1 MKQVR
6 CAWVVLVALIV
17 IASGAM
23 AHNGQQ
29 PSTHDTLAG
38 IVERFKTIY
47 TQEGLMKLTLEQVE
61 AALSEGERIVLG
73 TQHLRFTT
81 KQPVRVFVVHDVQA
95 KGDPYWLRGFQAT
108 EHKIKVGTDKEFD
121 VWLREYPA
129 GEVGLGV
136 NSLSGRGKH
145 YFVLIEPVNPGEA
158 LELSNIYPGA
168 HTTGVFDAMA
178 KPWADDEDMVVT
190 NAPDALKGR
199 MMLRG
204 LTSREKE
211 AQLLNVFRV
220 TPYPASARPDH
231 VILTWDGDPKRTQ
244 AIQWR
249 TSGETSKGFVAYL
262 KKSDLNQ
269 FQPKKPILIEAELE
283 RIESRTLV
291 NDPVMHRHTA
301 RLRGLEPGTTY
312 LYSVGD
318 GSEEG
323 WSELTE
329 FTTAPDGIESF
340 SFIYMGDAQNGLER
354 WGSLVKKSFL
364 DRPDAAFYIMAGDL
378 VNRGAERDDWDS
390 FFKNAHGIFNRRQ
403 VVPIPGNHEYQGG
416 DCELYLKM
424 FALPETGPLGE
435 RAYSFEYSNA
445 LFVCLDSNVPV
456 ETQNAWLEEQ
466 LAGSKAKW
474 KFVTFHH
481 PAYSSSP
488 KRNNPDI
495 KEQWGAIFDKYH
507 VDLALQGHDHAYLRT
522 YPMKAGQ
529 RVETA
534 ADGTIY
540 IVSVSGTKF
549 YEQGDFDYTE
559 FGMTKVAT
567 YQAIDI
573 QVSGDRLLYRSYD
586 DKGNLR
592 DEFEILK

>member
-1 MKQVR
+1 MLETRWKWITGFLML
-6 CAWVVLVALIV
+6 ALVMSVA
-17 IASGAM
+17 

-29 PSTHDTLAG
+29 RSTHDTIAG
-38 IVERFKTIY
+38 IVERFKT
-47 TQEGLMKLTLEQVE
+47 TMSQEQLMFLTLAEAE
-61 AALSEGERIVLG
+61 AALTEGERIVLAS
-73 TQHLRFTT
+73 QHLRFSVNV
-81 KQPVRVFVVHDVQA
+81 PVRVYVAHDLQA
-95 KGDPYWLRGFQAT
+95 KEDPFWLRSFQAT

-121 VWLREYPA
+121 VWMREYPA

-136 NSLSGRGKH
+136 SSLSGRGDH
-145 YFVLIEPVNPGEA
+145 YFVVIEPVEA
-158 LELSNIYPGA
+158 GATVELSEIYPGA
-168 HTTGVFDAMA
+168 HTTGVFEEQA
-178 KPWADDEDMVVT
+178 KPWADDDMIVT
-190 NAPDALKGR
+190 GAPEALKGKLL
-199 MMLRG
+199 LRG

-211 AQLLNVFRV
+211 AQLLDVFRV
-220 TPYPASARPDH
+220 TPYPSSPAPDH
-231 VILTWDGDPKRTQ
+231 VILTWDGDPKHTQ

-249 TSGETSKGFVAYL
+249 TNGETSKGYVAYL
-262 KKSDLNQ
+262 KKSDHAQ
-269 FQPKKPILIEAELE
+269 FHPRGPVRVEATMELIETP
-283 RIESRTLV
+283 TLI
-291 NDPVMHRHTA
+291 NDSVMHRHTA
-301 RLRGLEPGTTY
+301 RLRDLEPGTTY

-318 GSEEG
+318 GSEDG
-323 WSELTE
+323 WTEMAE
-329 FTTAPDGIESF
+329 FTTAPERVEPF

-390 FFKNAHGIFNRRQ
+390 FFKNADGIFNRRQ
-403 VVPIPGNHEYQGG
+403 VVPVPGNHEYQGG
-416 DCELYLKM
+416 DCELYLSM
-424 FALPETGPLGE
+424 FALPETSPLGE
-435 RAYSFEYSNA
+435 RAYAFEYSNA
-445 LFVCLDSNVPV
+445 LFICLDSNVPV

-466 LAGSKAKW
+466 LATSKAKW
-474 KFVTFHH
+474 KFAVFHH

-488 KRNNPDI
+488 KRNNPEI
-495 KEQWGAIFDKYH
+495 KEHWGAIFDKYH

-549 YEQGDFDYTE
+549 YDQGEFDYTE

-573 QVSGDRLLYRSYD
+573 QVDGDRLIYRSYD

-592 DEFEILK
+592 DEFEITK